1 MAIESPDQVNFFDK
15 EINECPYPS
24 YEVLR
29 NEAPVWT
36 DPVTGMYFVVAD
48 SFHSL
53 LTQNF
58 NLFTAMIYHPPA
70 VLFVVTEEN

>member
-1 MAIESPDQVNFFDK
+1 MISP
-15 EINECPYPS
+15 
-24 YEVLR
+24 VL
-29 NEAPVWT
+29 EL
-36 DPVTGMYFVVAD
+36 VTGMYFVVAD